1 MNTNAVFIR
10 SISNIPFMMIYVNP
24 VVDKRLSYQSLSHFT
39 SDDHS
44 KNDYL
49 WPTTVITDDDM
60 I

>member
-1 MNTNAVFIR
+1 
-10 SISNIPFMMIYVNP
+10 MMIYVNP

-39 SDDHS
+39 SDDYS
-44 KNDYL
+44 KNDNL